1 MPEQRAHH
9 RGKRWFYPIASRH
22 NVRGLVVI
30 VHVVAY
36 PPQIAC
42 SRDRVSASLGSVPF
56 RMAHRLRMNIHMRL
70 KLVGV
75 HLSNLSLLQG
85 LVVSTS
91 FRSNAGSPPLTP
103 ATKMFSC
110 PSNVASAMSP
120 YGLMSKV
127 TASASGTF
135 AALPAASPVN
145 TTTVVE
151 ADKTA
156 RRECAKI
163 I

>member
-1 MPEQRAHH
+1 MHP
-9 RGKRWFYPIASRH
+9 
-22 NVRGLVVI
+22 VT
-30 VHVVAY
+30 
-36 PPQIAC
+36 
-42 SRDRVSASLGSVPF
+42 
-56 RMAHRLRMNIHMRL
+56 
-70 KLVGV
+70 VG
-75 HLSNLSLLQG
+75 
-85 LVVSTS
+85 
-91 FRSNAGSPPLTP
+91 PPLTP

-110 PSNVASAMSP
+110 PSNVASAMAP

-127 TASASGTF
+127 TASPSGTF